1 MVLSCIQTTIQKK
14 TSQMDVEPWPTG
26 TRAEQVVTRA
36 HQQLIDIAINS
47 LQEDDYS
54 GLPVLE
60 TDDDEQQSVNNVP
73 QFAVQDDS
81 MIEFMHNINKMIF
94 PDKTIQTNKQTGQ
107 IVPLCNIQCGPIEPT
122 VPHLE

>member
-1 MVLSCIQTTIQKK
+1 
-14 TSQMDVEPWPTG
+14 
-26 TRAEQVVTRA
+26 VVTRA